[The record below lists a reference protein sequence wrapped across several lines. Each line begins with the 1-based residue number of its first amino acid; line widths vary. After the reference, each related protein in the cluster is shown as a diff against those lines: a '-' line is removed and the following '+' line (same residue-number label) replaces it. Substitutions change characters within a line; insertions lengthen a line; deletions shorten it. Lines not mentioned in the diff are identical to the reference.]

1 MAFNS
6 KTDLQAL
13 GPIATAWNA
22 WVVVRVVAAA
32 LAATTF
38 GCSAEDA
45 KPKPDTVVI
54 DYDAVADATGAVD
67 AAADVKVPDGAVC
80 APGVADGCATNNALK
95 VCASDGSGWIAQGCY
110 APNGDPT
117 ECRLPGVCTTC
128 IPGNLR
134 CNEDDSSIVQTCSSD
149 GAWEDTETCDG
160 AKGQQCYNGICG
172 EACDI
177 NVKANSY
184 IGCSFWA
191 ADLDNAF
198 VPGGKRGYYD
208 AAGAQYSLV
217 VSNASDKLAANITIS
232 TAKGPITED
241 SQNDPLDLSPLPPGE
256 LRVFN
261 LPAGFIN
268 GTVQGKLAYRVT
280 STVPITA
287 YQFNPL
293 ENVNVFSNDASLLLP
308 EELLGKYYM
317 IMTREQSF
325 GVLRGFMTVI
335 ATLGGQ
341 TSVNITFSGTA
352 GKTLASSDGSIKVFK
367 AGESGEFTLDQWD
380 TLNIETDQIG
390 SDLTG
395 TVVVANRRVAVFAGS
410 EAANAP
416 NTNHCEVDACTQK
429 QLDSG
434 TKCGHCAYDGKTP
447 CFTNEHCSEFIVCCA
462 DHLEHQLFPVKT
474 WGSRYLAVK
483 LYPRNDE
490 ADYWR
495 ILAAED
501 GTKVTTIPPVKDPKG
516 KAIYVPVLNKGEWFE
531 IETKQSFEIVAR
543 HADSSPAAITVGHF
557 MASQDAPDPNTVGPQ
572 PGDAG
577 TGDPAMMLAI
587 PVEQWRKEFV
597 FLTPNQYAFN
607 YVSIGAPIAANVSLD
622 GKPLPPDFWEKV
634 SNTYKA
640 SKVFVGEGVHRVS
653 SDQAV
658 AVEVYGFDQYVS
670 YGYAA
675 GLDLKDLKL
684 VSEPGD

>member
-1 MAFNS
+1 MPRLVRNGNRILAVVGVCSAMIFSACSSDNPGETKDAVQIDPDALN
-6 KTDLQAL
+6 KTDA
-13 GPIATAWNA
+13 GDVTGG
-22 WVVVRVVAAA
+22 
-32 LAATTF
+32 T
-38 GCSAEDA
+38 
-45 KPKPDTVVI
+45 DTLV
-54 DYDAVADATGAVD
+54 
-67 AAADVKVPDGAVC
+67 VPDGAVC
-80 APGVADGCATNNALK
+80 APGAVEGCATDSARK
-95 VCASDGSGWIAQGCY
+95 VCAADGSGWVSEGCY
-110 APNGDPT
+110 SDAGDPT
-117 ECRLPGVCTTC
+117 QCKLPGVCTVC
-128 IPGNLR
+128 VPGQKR
-134 CNEDDSSIVQTCSSD
+134 CRPDDDSYVQDCNGD
-149 GAWEDTETCDG
+149 GEWVDGQQCDG
-160 AKGQQCYNGICG
+160 VKGQQCYNGICG
-172 EACDI
+172 EACEI

-198 VPGGKRGYYD
+198 VSGGARGYYD
-208 AAGAQYSLV
+208 AAGAQYSIV
-217 VSNASDKLAANITIS
+217 ISNPSDKLAANITIS
-232 TAKGPITED
+232 TVKGPVLND
-241 SQNDPLDLSPLPPGE
+241 SEANPLDLSPLNPGE

-261 LPAGFIN
+261 LPARNIN
-268 GTVQGKLAYRVT
+268 GTVKDKLGYRVT

-308 EELLGKYYM
+308 EELLGRYYM
-317 IMTREQSF
+317 VMSREQSF
-325 GVLRGFMTVI
+325 GVLRGFVTVM

-341 TSVNITFSGTA
+341 TTVNITFSGTA
-352 GKTLASSDGSIKVFK
+352 GKTLASSDESIKVFK
-367 AGESGEFTLDQWD
+367 AGESAEFVLDQWD
-380 TLNIETDQIG
+380 TLNIETDQVG

-395 TVVVANRRVAVFAGS
+395 TVVVANKRVAVFAGS

-416 NTNHCEVDACTQK
+416 NTNHCLIDSCTQK

-434 TKCGHCAYDGKTP
+434 TKCGVCEYDGTTP
-447 CFTNEHCSEFIVCCA
+447 CFNNEHCSSFITCCA
-462 DHLEHQLFPVKT
+462 DHLEHQMFPVKT

-483 LYPRNDE
+483 LYKRNDE

-516 KAIYVPVLNKGEWFE
+516 KNVYVPVLNKGEWFE
-531 IETKQSFEIVAR
+531 IETKQNFEIVAK
-543 HADSSPAAITVGHF
+543 HVDGSPAPIMVGHF

-577 TGDPAMMLAI
+577 TGDPAMMLGI
-587 PVEQWRKEFV
+587 PVEQWRKDFV
-597 FLTPNQYAFN
+597 FLTPNKYAFN
-607 YVSIGAPIAANVSLD
+607 YVSIGAPIDANVSLD
-622 GKPLPPDFWEKV
+622 GQPLPPDFWEKV

-640 SKVFVGEGVHRVS
+640 TKVFVGEGVHKVL

-684 VSEPGD
+684 VKEPGE